1 MERFDS
7 VKQDTESFLEQIRA
21 ERLAVLVPQHDA
33 AVVAERQAKKAFGAA
48 RDAEFEAL
56 QIRTGL
62 DEKAKMA
69 RKELEAAQHAL
80 KKVNRSL
87 MTSAELKTLV
97 AHIETLKTDET
108 SGLALNKYHALL
120 AKTGEAG
127 DVHLRAM
134 QVAGQ
139 LSAQIDSL

>member
-56 QIRTGL
+56 IRTGL